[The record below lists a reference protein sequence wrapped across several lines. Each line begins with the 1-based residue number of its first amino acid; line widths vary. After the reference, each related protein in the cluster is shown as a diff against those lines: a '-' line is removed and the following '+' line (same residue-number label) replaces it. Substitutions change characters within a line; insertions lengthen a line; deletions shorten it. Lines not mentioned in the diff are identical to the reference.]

1 MPDYPYKALT
11 STGETVA
18 STIQAD
24 SRKVAIARLTADGM
38 TLLRLEEP
46 GDVPGPQA
54 LAPTSETGRV
64 PASAREAFARQLS
77 SLLAAGVPL
86 ATALHRLAH
95 EAHHDIAGRVWQAIH
110 DLIADGTPLA
120 DAMNQFPRVFP
131 RVHIAMVRA
140 GEKGGFLDL
149 VLEQISDFQARERDL
164 RGRIVAA
171 LVYPIVLAVLSVAAV
186 VFLLA
191 FFIPRFEA
199 MFADFGATLP
209 FLTRLIM
216 GTSAWI
222 RQWGLVL
229 ALVVACAL
237 LAIREW
243 VTSEKGRRQWEAVL
257 LGLPVFG
264 ILTARLAMTRFC
276 RMLGTLLKAGVP
288 LVSALDVAEQSLGN
302 QVLVDAV
309 HEGARHVRQGSR
321 LADSL
326 AQCQA
331 LFPGSIV
338 EIISV
343 AEQSGRLDD
352 ELIRLANTTE
362 KEVDRRLRMA
372 VALAEPALLF
382 VMAGIIGTI
391 VIGMVLPIFALQDYI
406 R

>member
-1 MPDYPYKALT
+1 MPDYEYTALT
-11 STGETVA
+11 VAGDTVA
-18 STIQAD
+18 KTLQAD
-24 SRKVAIARLTADGM
+24 SRKAAVAQLTSEGLTLVRLDECG
-38 TLLRLEEP
+38 
-46 GDVPGPQA
+46 GVPGEQGVA
-54 LAPTSETGRV
+54 LVPEAGRV
-64 PASAREAFARQLS
+64 PASSRESFTRQLS

-86 ATALHRLAH
+86 ATALYRLAK
-95 EAHHDIAGRVWQAIH
+95 EAHSEVAGRVWQAIH
-110 DLIADGTPLA
+110 DLIADGTSLA

-140 GEKGGFLDL
+140 GEKGGFLAL

-171 LVYPIVLAVLSVAAV
+171 LVYPAVLAVLSVGAV
-186 VFLLA
+186 IFLLA

-199 MFADFGATLP
+199 MFSDFGATLP
-209 FLTRLIM
+209 LLTRLIM

-222 RQWGLVL
+222 RQWGLVV

-243 VTSEKGRRQWEAVL
+243 GASERGRRHWEALL

-264 ILTARLAMTRFC
+264 VLTARLAMTRFC
-276 RMLGTLLKAGVP
+276 RMFGTLLKAGVP
-288 LVSALDVAEQSLGN
+288 LVSALDVAERSLGN

-309 HEGARHVRQGSR
+309 HEGGQHVRQGSR

-326 AQCQA
+326 SQCTL
-331 LFPGSIV
+331 LFPGSVV

-343 AEQSGRLDD
+343 AEQAGRLDD
-352 ELIRLANTTE
+352 ELIRLADTTE

>member
-1 MPDYPYKALT
+1 MPDYQYKALT
-11 STGETVA
+11 STGQTVA
-18 STIQAD
+18 NTLQAS
-24 SRKVAIARLTADGM
+24 SRKAAVAQLTVDGL
-38 TLLRLEEP
+38 TLLRLDEH
-46 GDVPGPQA
+46 GDASNPRIM
-54 LAPTSETGRV
+54 APTSETGRI
-64 PASAREAFARQLS
+64 PASAREAFTRKLS

-86 ATALHRLAH
+86 ATALLRLAR
-95 EAHHDIAGRVWQAIH
+95 ETHHDVAGRTWQTIH
-110 DLIADGTPLA
+110 DSIADGTSLA
-120 DAMNQFPRVFP
+120 DAMNRFPRVFP
-131 RVHIAMVRA
+131 KVHIAMVRA

-149 VLEQISDFQARERDL
+149 VLEQISDFQARGRDL
-164 RGRIVAA
+164 QGRIVAA

-186 VFLLA
+186 IFLLA

-209 FLTRLIM
+209 FLTRVIM

-229 ALVVACAL
+229 ALVVACVL

-243 VTSEKGRRQWEAVL
+243 VTSAKGRRQWEAML

-309 HEGARHVRQGSR
+309 HEGGQHVRQGSR

-326 AQCQA
+326 AQCPV
-331 LFPGSIV
+331 LFPGSVI

-343 AEQSGRLDD
+343 AEQAGRLDG
-352 ELIRLANTTE
+352 ELIRLADTTE
-362 KEVDRRLRMA
+362 KEVDRRLRLA
-372 VALAEPALLF
+372 VALAEPAMLF